1 MNARTGAAPRY
12 LDVRYSQS
20 QRPLSGYPVV
30 LAEYLSQTYLQDY
43 RGGTLLD
50 LGCGRGE
57 FLRAFEEC
65 GFRGFGV
72 DREVTT
78 LYSFERPVRTADL
91 ENEALPFDDDSM
103 DVLFNKSV
111 LEHVAG
117 ITPLL
122 RECQRVLRPG
132 GIMISMVPDFRAQWS
147 HFYDDWT
154 HVRPFTLTGLR
165 ECLLSHD
172 FDVLEA
178 RRFRQLPLL
187 WRRPYLRPLADAAS
201 CLPKSMKTFKWVRFS
216 KEWML
221 LAVARKPGPL

>member
-1 MNARTGAAPRY
+1 MNARREAAPRY
-12 LDVRYSQS
+12 LDVRYSQE
-20 QRPLSGYPVV
+20 QRPLSGYPA
-30 LAEYLSQTYLQDY
+30 LFAAYLTETYLADY
-43 RGGTLLD
+43 RGGKLLD

-65 GFRGFGV
+65 GFEGFGV

-78 LYSFERPVRTADL
+78 LYSFEHPVRVADL
-91 ENEALPFDDDSM
+91 ESDVLPFDDESI

-111 LEHVAG
+111 FEHVVG

-132 GIMISMVPDFRAQWS
+132 GIMISLVPDFVAQWS

-154 HVRPFTLTGLR
+154 HVRPFTLTGFR

-172 FDVLEA
+172 YEVIEVK
-178 RRFRQLPLL
+178 RFRQLPLL
-187 WRRPYLRPLADAAS
+187 WKRPYLRPLADAAEL
-201 CLPKSMKTFKWVRFS
+201 LPRKLKRYKWVRFS

-221 LAVARKPGPL
+221 LAAAKKPGLP